1 MSDITNNEEN
11 VEVEVTEAPA
21 AEVVVEE
28 TAATDQVVV
37 PEAAAAPEAE
47 SAPEAETAPEVEA
60 VPVATAPVASAPV
73 ERKGPVIKTPVA
85 KETKTAAVEEDGSRV
100 NPRKVRE
107 GIVVSNKMDMTLVV
121 AVNERVS
128 HPRYG
133 KTVQRTKKL
142 YVHDENNDAKV
153 GDRVRVQETRPL
165 SKLKRW
171 RLTDVVERAR

>member
-1 MSDITNNEEN
+1 MSDVTNNENE
-11 VEVEVTEAPA
+11 EVIEVTEAVDDTVSPEVTETTIVDSDAAENDA
-21 AEVVVEE
+21 AEVVAE
-28 TAATDQVVV
+28 V
-37 PEAAAAPEAE
+37 PETPMAETPVAETVAAP
-47 SAPEAETAPEVEA
+47 A
-60 VPVATAPVASAPV
+60 VDV

-85 KETKTAAVEEDGSRV
+85 KAAKDVVVESDDSRT

-142 YVHDENNDAKV
+142 YVHDEKNDAKI

-171 RLTDVVERAR
+171 RLTEVVERAR